1 MEKKLEKVFGFSF
14 KIKGL
19 PDNLKTTVNPVKTL
33 APRFITRAVEAAKKR
48 NLNNILIFKCFFFPI
63 DNLI

>member
-1 MEKKLEKVFGFSF
+1 MNGIKELLPKTTTCENDLWLSF

-19 PDNLKTTVNPVKTL
+19 PDDYKTTINPIKTI

-48 NLNNILIFKCFFFPI
+48 KSK
-63 DNLI
+63 